1 MRKTISRLKSATVTA
16 GLALCLG
23 IAVCAV
29 SVAFADGAPAAASAV
44 PKVIAWHDSYDAALA
59 ASKTSAKPVMV
70 FMFAAWCEY
79 CKQFDT
85 ETFADAKVRAL
96 STQFESFRFD
106 GDKDTQL
113 EEKVAGQNHFPTVMF
128 LSDGREVL
136 RQVGFVAAP
145 VFLIKMQTAL
155 DNVKLA
161 EQIPALEAKIAAD
174 PTDAASLAQLG
185 HIYTQFEQSDK
196 ALPLLAKA
204 AGLGKDG
211 KLGLLRDVKLD
222 QAIGELRRE
231 ETGAADHLSAWVQG
245 NTGSKRLAE
254 AEFHLG
260 FAQAAAGKFADAT
273 KTFAAVSA
281 AAPASPYS
289 TLARFYAGLVHDRLP
304 TNAGG

>member
-29 SVAFADGAPAAASAV
+29 SAAFADGAPAAASAV

-136 RQVGFVAAP
+136 RQVGFVA
-145 VFLIKMQTAL
+145 VGEEVVEEAL
-155 DNVKLA
+155 LLGRPLSASSDRKGPSSREELNTR
-161 EQIPALEAKIAAD
+161 PS
-174 PTDAASLAQLG
+174 SLA
-185 HIYTQFEQSDK
+185 H
-196 ALPLLAKA
+196 A
-204 AGLGKDG
+204 ARPTG
-211 KLGLLRDVKLD
+211 RLD
-222 QAIGELRRE
+222 RV
-231 ETGAADHLSAWVQG
+231 D
-245 NTGSKRLAE
+245 
-254 AEFHLG
+254 
-260 FAQAAAGKFADAT
+260 
-273 KTFAAVSA
+273 
-281 AAPASPYS
+281 
-289 TLARFYAGLVHDRLP
+289 
-304 TNAGG
+304 